1 MKIIITESQVKKLIY
16 RLTNKSKYLYENEKD
31 ITEKLLL
38 KDWDKYVELVSKS
51 YLDAPD
57 FENNVVHH
65 WETLRESNY
74 TLFKRLLSKVDII
87 FTTTN
92 KSNVGS
98 INIINR
104 NFPIDYILES
114 EQYKT
119 QEEMKNDYEKTGKLK
134 ISIDYSEHPI
144 FSLKDNIVFRS
155 VHDFIVH
162 ILGNHGFGAKGEIA
176 SYNRHAKLA
185 PNDALPALFTEIVGQ
200 ACVVVK
206 TNNFPKQKITVLK
219 GFDYN
224 EVGKVEGYNIEQ
236 KTLTKDNVLYK
247 NNER

>member
-1 MKIIITESQVKKLIY
+1 
-16 RLTNKSKYLYENEKD
+16 
-31 ITEKLLL
+31 
-38 KDWDKYVELVSKS
+38 
-51 YLDAPD
+51 
-57 FENNVVHH
+57 
-65 WETLRESNY
+65 
-74 TLFKRLLSKVDII
+74 
-87 FTTTN
+87 
-92 KSNVGS
+92 
-98 INIINR
+98 
-104 NFPIDYILES
+104 
-114 EQYKT
+114 
-119 QEEMKNDYEKTGKLK
+119 MKNDYEKTGKLK